1 MAIDGRGKSSSD
13 GVPSESPQVV
23 SHVGLVLRVLLGSW
37 RSSPLPKGQFNARP
51 LAPADRFHA
60 TRRRAR
66 DDGSVLAIVVH
77 GPVMFITGEGL
88 LGDFGTEADG
98 TER

>member
-1 MAIDGRGKSSSD
+1 
-13 GVPSESPQVV
+13 
-23 SHVGLVLRVLLGSW
+23 
-37 RSSPLPKGQFNARP
+37 
-51 LAPADRFHA
+51 
-60 TRRRAR
+60 
-66 DDGSVLAIVVH
+66 VLAIVVH